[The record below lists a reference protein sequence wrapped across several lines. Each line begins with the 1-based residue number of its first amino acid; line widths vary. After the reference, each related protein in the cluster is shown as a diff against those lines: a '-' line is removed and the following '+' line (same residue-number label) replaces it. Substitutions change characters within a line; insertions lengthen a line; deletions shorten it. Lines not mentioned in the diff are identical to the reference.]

1 MSGHIALARLL
12 SSNSQWASD
21 VESAEPGFFK
31 ESAKGQTPKILW
43 FGCADS
49 RVPESVV
56 TGARPGDIFVH
67 RNIANQFHPHDD
79 SAASVLT
86 YAVNHVGVEHVIVVG
101 HTECGGAAACMAA
114 AKNIGTGPVVT
125 DPSLPADASLNK
137 FLVPMTTLAA
147 SLNLGSLPPSEA
159 SIKLVE
165 ENVKVQVANICKS
178 PIIQAAWKN
187 GKSPKGKDVYVHG
200 WVYDLGKGKLKDLGV
215 SQGPGQ

>member
-1 MSGHIALARLL
+1 ML

-21 VESAEPGFFK
+21 VENIEPGFFS

-67 RNIANQFHPHDD
+67 RNIANQFHPNDD

-86 YAVNHVGVEHVIVVG
+86 YAVNHVGIEHVIVVG
-101 HTECGGAAACMAA
+101 HTECGGAVASFGAS
-114 AKNIGTGPVVT
+114 KNLGPGPVIV
-125 DPSLPADASLNK
+125 DPSLPADAALNK
-137 FLVPMTTLAA
+137 FLTPMTTLAA
-147 SLNLGSLPPSEA
+147 SLNLGDLPTHEA
-159 SIKLVE
+159 VPILVE
-165 ENVKVQVANICKS
+165 ENVKVQVENICKS

-187 GKSPKGKDVYVHG
+187 GKSPKGKLVHVHG
-200 WVYDLGKGKLKDLGV
+200 WVYDLKKGKLKDLGIT
-215 SQGPGQ
+215 QGPSE